1 MDFPP
6 ILLATGNSEKQSYLA
21 QVLSNLPFNL
31 TTSTELG
38 ISVDTQE
45 DGDSHEI
52 IAIEKAVEWSKASSM
67 LAIASDGGLSIPVLG
82 HAWDSRYTRRFA
94 GPDADDPQKVDRL
107 LELMKPYEGVD
118 RRAHWTEALAIA
130 YRGRPLV
137 SWELLGPIGEIAQT
151 RQVNPVPEFWVFTVW
166 NFPKY
171 GKCYNKLTPQELLS
185 LNDHWTRLGQLVR
198 RFFKSIYI
206 PPLD

>member
-6 ILLATGNSEKQSYLA
+6 ILLATGNSEKQSSLA

-67 LAIASDGGLSIPVLG
+67 LA
-82 HAWDSRYTRRFA
+82 
-94 GPDADDPQKVDRL
+94 
-107 LELMKPYEGVD
+107 
-118 RRAHWTEALAIA
+118 
-130 YRGRPLV
+130 
-137 SWELLGPIGEIAQT
+137 
-151 RQVNPVPEFWVFTVW
+151 
-166 NFPKY
+166 
-171 GKCYNKLTPQELLS
+171 LS
-185 LNDHWTRLGQLVR
+185 LIH
-198 RFFKSIYI
+198 I
-206 PPLD
+206 